1 MPAVF
6 PIAYFGSISYY
17 QKMVQ
22 MKSIEFELYEHY
34 VKQTL
39 RNRITILSVSG
50 IQNLSIPV
58 AKPNGNK
65 TLTKDIVISNAENW
79 QKLHWKAIESA
90 YSSSPYFEHYSLEVK
105 ELIDTN
111 ETNLYRYNLNI
122 HQRIANWLQLPIQ
135 FDVTTSYD
143 IELPKGFDFRMNFN
157 HLQETV
163 DYKYQQVFS
172 PNDKFEGDLSILDAI
187 FNLGPMARN
196 IVVND

>member
-22 MKSIEFELYEHY
+22 MKSIQFELHEHY

-50 IQNLSIPV
+50 IQQLSIPV

-65 TLTKDIVISNAENW
+65 TLTRDIVISNAENW
-79 QKLHWKAIESA
+79 RKLHWKAIESA
-90 YSSSPYFEHYSLEVK
+90 YSSAPYFEHYSSEVK
-105 ELIDTN
+105 ELIDN
-111 ETNLYRYNLNI
+111 AETNLYRYNLNI
-122 HQRIANWLQLPIQ
+122 HQRIIDWLQLPISV
-135 FDVTTSYD
+135 DVTNSYD
-143 IELPKGFDFRMNFN
+143 LELSAEFDFRMKFN
-157 HLQETV
+157 NLQETV
-163 DYKYQQVFS
+163 DYQYQQVFS
-172 PNDKFEGDLSILDAI
+172 PNEKFEGDLSILDAI

-196 IVVND
+196 IITNG